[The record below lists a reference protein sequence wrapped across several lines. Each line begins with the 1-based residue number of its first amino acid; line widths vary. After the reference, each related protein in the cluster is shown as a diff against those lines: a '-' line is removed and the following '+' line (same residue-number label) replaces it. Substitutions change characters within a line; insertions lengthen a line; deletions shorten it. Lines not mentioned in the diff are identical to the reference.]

1 MSGPEPRTAAQRK
14 ADALAKLTAP
24 AADAWVSTAGDRA
37 HLVPLSI
44 AWIDGRIVLAVEA
57 RSVTARNLVDG
68 GVARVALGATR
79 DVVMIDTVL
88 DASHEVAGAP
98 AAIADG
104 YAAQSDWDP
113 RAEPE
118 GYVYLVLRPE
128 RVQVWTEVHELAG
141 RTVMRAGEWLT

>member
-1 MSGPEPRTAAQRK
+1 MFDGRVVDERSDVELDGEERR
-14 ADALAKLTAP
+14 
-24 AADAWVSTAGDRA
+24 
-37 HLVPLSI
+37 SI
-44 AWIDGRIVLAVEA
+44 AWIDERIVLAVEA

-98 AAIADG
+98 VAIADG

-113 RAEPE
+113 RAAPH
-118 GYVYLVLRPE
+118 GYVYLVLRPGGVAHLS
-128 RVQVWTEVHELAG
+128 RST
-141 RTVMRAGEWLT
+141 RPSRASSAS